1 MLTLRDV
8 LPYFFDRKSQLAE
21 ALGISRQAVSKWNLD
36 DPLPEKHALKIK
48 HELVP
53 ELASG
58 TQSTVPEHYSQ
69 RDPKKVFKSKKLDN
83 VLYELRGPVMEEAY
97 RLEEEGQRI
106 LKLNVGNPGAFDL
119 HAPDEIMQDVI
130 RNLSSAEG
138 YCESR
143 GLFPARKA
151 VMQECQINGI
161 ADVGIN
167 DIYMGNG
174 VSELIVMCM
183 QALIDDGDEILIPA
197 PDYPLWTA
205 AVRLAGGVP
214 VHYLCD
220 EENEW
225 QPNLDDIRGKLSP
238 RTKGLVVINPNN
250 PTGAVYDVDMLKS
263 LAAIASEKNLVL
275 FADEIY
281 DKILYEDAVHTPMAS
296 ITQDVLVV
304 TFNGLSK
311 SYRLA
316 GFRSGWII
324 LSGAKERASDFI
336 DGLQMLSSIRL
347 CANVPGQLAVQ
358 TALGGY
364 QSINDLILPGGRLLE
379 QRNTACDMLNDI
391 PGVSCVKPKG
401 ALYLFPRLDPKV
413 YKIDDDEQLVLDLL
427 RSKHILLAQGS
438 AFHWPT
444 PDHLRVVFL
453 PRKEELALA
462 IDKLGAF
469 LKKYRS

>member
-8 LPYFFDRKSQLAE
+8 LPYFHDRKSQLAE
-21 ALGISRQAVSKWNLD
+21 ALGISRQAVSKWDLD
-36 DPLPEKHALKIK
+36 EALPEKHALKIK

-58 TQSTVPEHYSQ
+58 KGSGPSASYLSKTSNEIL
-69 RDPKKVFKSKKLDN
+69 KSKKLDN

-97 RLEEEGQRI
+97 KLEEEGQRV

-130 RNLSSAEG
+130 YNLNSAEG

-151 VMQECQINGI
+151 VMQECQIRGI
-161 ADVGIN
+161 PDIGIN

-220 EENEW
+220 ENSGW
-225 QPNLDDIRGKLSP
+225 QPDLQDIKSKVSH

-250 PTGAVYDVDMLKS
+250 PTGAVYEPEMLKS
-263 LAAIASEKNLVL
+263 LANIASANNLVL

-281 DKILYEDAVHTPMAS
+281 DKILYDGAAHTPMAS
-296 ITQDVLVV
+296 ITNDALVV

-316 GFRSGWII
+316 GFRAGWII
-324 LSGAKERASDFI
+324 LSGAKHRAKDFI
-336 DGLQMLSSIRL
+336 DGLHMLSTIRL
-347 CANVPGQLAVQ
+347 CSNVPGQLAVQ

-379 QRNTACDMLNDI
+379 QRDTACDMLNEI

-401 ALYLFPRLDPKV
+401 ALYLFPKLDPKV
-413 YKIDDDEQLVLDLL
+413 YSIEDDEQLVLELL
-427 RSKHILLAQGS
+427 RSKHILLVQGT
-438 AFHWPT
+438 AFNWPT
-444 PDHLRVVFL
+444 PDHLRIVFL
-453 PRKEELALA
+453 PRKEELANA
-462 IDKLGAF
+462 IDKFGDF
-469 LKKYRS
+469 LKKYTG